1 MDISNLA
8 VVIGPNIL
16 HRRKRGGS
24 DSKSQ
29 LANEAWEA
37 PIVIEVVKELIEQ
50 HRLLFTVS
58 AYFLLLRCIG
68 LDGQSEF
75 QYSCV

>member
-1 MDISNLA
+1 MLHQPILQIEGNRMDVSNLA

-16 HRRKRGGS
+16 HRRKQGGS

-37 PIVIEVVKELIEQ
+37 PIVIEVVKELIE
-50 HRLLFTVS
+50 HHHILFTVS
-58 AYFLLLRCIG
+58 
-68 LDGQSEF
+68 
-75 QYSCV
+75 

>member
-37 PIVIEVVKELIEQ
+37 PIVIEVVKELIQQ
-50 HRLLFTVS
+50 HRLFFTVS
-58 AYFLLLRCIG
+58 GKEHFTLIVYF
-68 LDGQSEF
+68 F
-75 QYSCV
+75 K